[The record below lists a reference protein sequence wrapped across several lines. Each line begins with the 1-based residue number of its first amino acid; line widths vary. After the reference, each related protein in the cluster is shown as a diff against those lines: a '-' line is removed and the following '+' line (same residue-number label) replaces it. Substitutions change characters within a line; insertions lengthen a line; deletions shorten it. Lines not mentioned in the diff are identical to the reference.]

1 MFLINL
7 FTGVIFYNFTMAEK
21 MTKHKYLS
29 DSQVTWL
36 NLHKLIVL
44 ADPYFEYSKPPS
56 SLGKRII
63 FNAIRSKIFRFF
75 IYACLIANIVILLI
89 SYKNMSS
96 QASDEDQM
104 KIIYVHQTF
113 NLIFL
118 LEGILKI
125 FIFGFKGSLFF
136 FIIYI

>member
-36 NLHKLIVL
+36 NLHKLIIL

-56 SLGKRII
+56 SFGRRIT
-63 FNAIRSKIFRFF
+63 FNIVRSKSFRLF
-75 IYACLIANIVILLI
+75 IYSCLIANIIILLV
-89 SYKNMSS
+89 SYNDMSS
-96 QASDEDQM
+96 SKTEQILYA
-104 KIIYVHQTF
+104 HQVF
-113 NLIFL
+113 NLVFL

-125 FIFGFKGSLFF
+125 FTFGFKGF
-136 FIIYI
+136 

>member
-36 NLHKLIVL
+36 NLHKLIIL
-44 ADPYFEYSKPPS
+44 ADPYFEYSKPPTS
-56 SLGKRII
+56 PTKAFI
-63 FNAIRSKIFRFF
+63 FNIVRARSFRFF
-75 IYACLIANIVILLI
+75 IYTCLFTNVIILVV
-89 SYKNMSS
+89 SYNNMTSTV
-96 QASDEDQM
+96 SDQ
-104 KIIYVHQTF
+104 IIYAHQAF

-118 LEGILKI
+118 IEGLLKI
-125 FIFGFKGSLFF
+125 FTFGFKV
-136 FIIYI
+136 